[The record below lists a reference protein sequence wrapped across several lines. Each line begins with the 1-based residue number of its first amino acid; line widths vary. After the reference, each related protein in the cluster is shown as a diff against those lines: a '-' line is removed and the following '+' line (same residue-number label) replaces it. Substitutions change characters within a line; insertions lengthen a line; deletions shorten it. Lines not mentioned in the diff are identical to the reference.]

1 MRSAFYRK
9 VLPRLGLALCLAAAV
24 AFLVSP
30 GGNAASP
37 VGELTT
43 GKVSLQS
50 ATALAFGPDGILFV
64 ADSMGGSVVALDT
77 NDRTAP
83 RMAQK
88 INVQGIDAKI
98 AGLLGT
104 TPDQIMVNDLT
115 VNPISKNAYLAVS
128 RGRGPDAV
136 PVIVSVD
143 ATGKLTQL
151 PLDNIRNS
159 VLSLSDAPAS
169 DTAARQNPRMQTVTD
184 MDFTNGKLYVS
195 GLSSEEWAS
204 ALRSIPFPFDKADK
218 GTNIQIWHAS
228 HGRFE
233 TNAPVRTFVPYTI
246 AGQPYILAAYT
257 CTPLVKIPV
266 SDLKPGTQIKPATI
280 ADVGAGNQPLDMVP
294 YRKDGREFILISNSR
309 RGIMKMNADNMENY
323 EAVDSPE
330 QPNKENGYIFGM
342 PYDTIENLKGVTQL
356 AGVDAVNA
364 MILSQPAPTDA
375 MNLTTVALP

>member
-9 VLPRLGLALCLAAAV
+9 VLPRLGVAVCLAVAF
-24 AFLVSP
+24 AFLVSS

-37 VGELTT
+37 VGELTA
-43 GKVSLQS
+43 GKVQLQS
-50 ATALAFGPDGILFV
+50 ASALAFGPDGILFV

-77 NDRTAP
+77 NDRTAA
-83 RMAQK
+83 RMAPK
-88 INVQGIDAKI
+88 INVQSIDAKI
-98 AGLLGT
+98 AAMLGT

-115 VNPISKNAYLAVS
+115 VNPVSKNAYLAVS

-151 PLDNIRNS
+151 SLDNIRHS
-159 VLSLSDAPAS
+159 ALSLSDAPAS
-169 DTAARQNPRMQTVTD
+169 DPAARQNPRMQTVTD

-195 GLSSEEWAS
+195 GLSSEEWSS
-204 ALRSIPFPFDKADK
+204 ALRAIPFPFSEATK
-218 GTNIQIWHAS
+218 GANIQIWHAS

-246 AGQPYILAAYT
+246 QGQPYILAAYT

-266 SDLKPGTQIKPATI
+266 SDLKPGAQIKPATI

-294 YRKDGREFILISNSR
+294 YRKDGHQFILISNSR
-309 RGIMKMNADNMENY
+309 RGVMKMNLDNVETY
-323 EAVDSPE
+323 RAVDSPE
-330 QPNKENGYIFGM
+330 QPNPENGYIFGM
-342 PYDTIENLKGVTQL
+342 PYDTMAQLKGVTQL
-356 AGVDAVNA
+356 AGVDAANA
-364 MILSQPAPTDA
+364 MILSKPAETTD
-375 MNLTTVALP
+375 LTTIALP

>member
-30 GGNAASP
+30 NFKAASP
-37 VGELTT
+37 VGELTA

-64 ADSMGGSVVALDT
+64 ADSMGGNVVALDT
-77 NDRTAP
+77 NDRTAA
-83 RMAQK
+83 RGAVK
-88 INVQGIDAKI
+88 IDVQGVDAKI

-115 VNPISKNAYLAVS
+115 VNPISKHAYLAVS

-143 ATGKLTQL
+143 ATGKLAQL
-151 PLDNIRNS
+151 SLDNIKNS
-159 VLSLSDAPAS
+159 VVNLSDAPKS
-169 DTAARQNPRMQTVTD
+169 DTTARQNPRLQTVTD
-184 MDFTNGKLYVS
+184 MDFTNGKLFVS

-204 ALRSIPFPFDKADK
+204 ALRQIPFPFNSVDK

-233 TNAPVRTFVPYTI
+233 TAAPVRTFVPYTI

-257 CTPLVKIPV
+257 CTPLVKIPLG
-266 SDLKPGTQIKPATI
+266 DLKPGAQIKPVTI

-294 YRKDGREFILISNSR
+294 YKKDGHEFILISNSN
-309 RGIMKMNADNMENY
+309 RGVMKMNADNMGNY
-323 EAVDSPE
+323 KAVESPE
-330 QPNKENGYIFGM
+330 QPNPQNGYIFGM
-342 PYDTIENLKGVTQL
+342 PYDTIAELKGVTQL
-356 AGVDAVNA
+356 AQVDAANA
-364 MILSQPAPTDA
+364 MILSKPADSI
-375 MNLTTVALP
+375 NLTTIALP